1 MSTRAVSGG
10 SAAER
15 AVSGAFREL
24 IECLRCGDGISAAIR
39 QLEAAATGW
48 AATGVTL
55 RAFNAELQA
64 SLTEAVRGVVRSAAL
79 TGDAESVVEIIISAT
94 AVVADIHHRIWC
106 DGRLGEMQSL
116 AGALLSGENP
126 LRLSRESGIAV
137 AGSYWVVALSVP
149 PGAAPAAEP
158 VLRRIRIELAERYGD
173 RVLPRLSAAGGTILV
188 PAIDAADP
196 PASLVSELSA
206 AAQVPVTAAG
216 VWAARPDIPAAARQA
231 HDLLE
236 LALLFGRTGRW
247 HTFADL
253 ALEYQLT
260 RPGSS
265 REHLAA
271 LLDPLS
277 SHPHLAETLRLHL
290 RGDLSRRRISQM
302 LNIHTNTLDYR
313 LKRIGRLTGVDP
325 FSSDGQWYL
334 RAALVAHTVLS
345 SPVAAQRIPKPATQ
359 HLPKSAAP
367 RLAESAPQHL
377 VEAADDQSARA
388 TTPRSV
394 VSRR

>member
-1 MSTRAVSGG
+1 MFMSIKAVSGG
-10 SAAER
+10 SAER
-15 AVSGAFREL
+15 AVSGAFCEL
-24 IECLRCGDGISAAIR
+24 IESLRCGHGISAAVR
-39 QLEAAATGW
+39 RLEAAATGW

-64 SLTEAVRGVVRSAAL
+64 CLTEAIRTVVRSAAL
-79 TGDAESVVEIIISAT
+79 TGDAESVVEIVISAT
-94 AVVADIHHRIWC
+94 AVVADVHHRIWC
-106 DGRLGEMQSL
+106 DGRLGEIQSL
-116 AGALLSGENP
+116 AAALLSGESP

-137 AGSYWVVALSVP
+137 AESYWVVALSVP

-158 VLRRIRIELAERYGD
+158 VLRRIRIELTERYGD

-188 PAIDAADP
+188 PAADAEDA

-216 VWAARPDIPAAARQA
+216 VWAARDDIPAAARQA
-231 HDLLE
+231 HELLE
-236 LALLFGRTGRW
+236 LALVFGRTGRW
-247 HTFADL
+247 HTFVDL

-265 REHLAA
+265 REYLAA
-271 LLDPLS
+271 LLDPLV
-277 SHPHLAETLRLHL
+277 SHAHLDETLRLHL

-325 FSSDGQWYL
+325 FSPDGQWYL
-334 RAALVAHTVLS
+334 RAALVARTALS
-345 SPVAAQRIPKPATQ
+345 KSIAAQQRP
-359 HLPKSAAP
+359 
-367 RLAESAPQHL
+367 ESAGDHS
-377 VEAADDQSARA
+377 ECA

>member
-1 MSTRAVSGG
+1 MSTKAVSAG

-24 IECLRCGDGISAAIR
+24 IDCMRGGHGISGAIR
-39 QLEAAATGW
+39 RLEAAATGW

-64 SLTEAVRGVVRSAAL
+64 CLTEAVRTVVRSAAL
-79 TGDAESVVEIIISAT
+79 TGDVESVVEIVISAI
-94 AVVADIHHRIWC
+94 ALVADIHHRIWC
-106 DGRLGEMQSL
+106 DGRLGEIQSL
-116 AGALLSGENP
+116 AGALLSGESP
-126 LRLSRESGIAV
+126 LRLSQESGIAV
-137 AGSYWVVALSVP
+137 ATSYWVVALSVP

-158 VLRRIRIELAERYGD
+158 VLRRIRVELTERYGD
-173 RVLPRLSAAGGTILV
+173 RVLPRLSAAGGTVLV
-188 PAIDAADP
+188 PAVDAEEP
-196 PASLVSELSA
+196 PASLVSELSV

-216 VWAARPDIPAAARQA
+216 VWAARADIPGAARQA
-231 HDLLE
+231 HELLE
-236 LALLFGRTGRW
+236 LALAFGRSGRW

-265 REHLAA
+265 RERLAA
-271 LLDPLS
+271 LLDPLEG
-277 SHPHLAETLRLHL
+277 HPHLEETLRLHL

-302 LNIHTNTLDYR
+302 LTIHTNTLDYR

-325 FSSDGQWYL
+325 FSPDGQWHL
-334 RAALVAHTVLS
+334 RSALVARTALS
-345 SPVAAQRIPKPATQ
+345 NPI
-359 HLPKSAAP
+359 AAP
-367 RLAESAPQHL
+367 KLSESAGDH
-377 VEAADDQSARA
+377 SGRA